1 MKKIQIKMKKL
12 NLLFIV
18 GLVAVSTTFT
28 SCRLVDFTIISSKNV
43 TLDVKKDA
51 PRVSAWGWTVK
62 DALDKAI
69 EKAGPGYDALIDG
82 VVSQG
87 IFAGFTVKG
96 TLIKISETKK

>member
-1 MKKIQIKMKKL
+1 MKKV
-12 NLLFIV
+12 NLLIV
-18 GLVAVSTTFT
+18 ITIVAVSCTFT
-28 SCRLVDFTIISSKNV
+28 SCRLMDFTVISSKNV

-51 PRVSAWGWTVK
+51 RRVSAWGWTVK

-87 IFAGFTVKG
+87 AIAGYRVKG
-96 TLIKISETKK
+96 TPIKTSETKK

>member
-1 MKKIQIKMKKL
+1 MKKVKL
-12 NLLFIV
+12 LIIV
-18 GLVAVSTTFT
+18 AFVAVSTTFT
-28 SCRLVDFTIISSKNV
+28 SCRLVDFTVISSKNV

-87 IFAGFTVKG
+87 ALAGYRVKG
-96 TLIKISETKK
+96 TPIKTSETKK